1 MSFRLRNKKYLVTW
15 PQAVRFTKPDLVAHL
30 KTLGEV
36 EYLIVCQEEHEDGG
50 IHFHAVVMYKNPLN
64 SRINLFT
71 CGENVAN
78 VEPIKAGYGNLER
91 AIQYVKKEGDWIEEG
106 MSPLHSKKMERAE
119 KIAFIREHTER
130 ECILSGQFSLS
141 EIKNIS
147 YIKNAIRDKR
157 PQRERIVY
165 WYYGDTGTGK
175 TRTAWEEALAVYPIE
190 DIWIGT
196 GNLREFKIGY
206 NGERCVI
213 FDDFRNGCIAFN
225 ELLALT
231 DRYPCNVNVK
241 GGHVPWMA
249 DMIFFT
255 SPERPED
262 TFIKVNK
269 YSGDTAPR
277 EDIQQFLRRIT
288 LIKEFNNHFDW
299 EDTQP
304 FP

>member
-1 MSFRLRNKKYLVTW
+1 MAFRLRNKRYLVTW
-15 PQAVRFTKPDLVAHL
+15 PRTDGLVISDILAHIQS
-30 KTLGEV
+30 LGRL
-36 EYLIVCQEEHEDGG
+36 EYTIICQENHVEEG
-50 IHFHAVVMYKNPLN
+50 IHHHAVVIFEEALN
-64 SRINLFT
+64 TRV
-71 CGENVAN
+71 NVFNFDGHNSN
-78 VEPIKAGYGNLER
+78 VEPIKNGYGNIER
-91 AIQYVKKEGDWIEEG
+91 AINYVKKDGNWMEEG
-106 MSPLHSKKMERAE
+106 VCPVFDKKMARAE
-119 KIAFIREHTER
+119 KIAFIQNHTEK

-147 YIKNAIRDKR
+147 FIKNALREKR
-157 PQRERIVY
+157 AQRERIVY

-175 TRTAWEEALAVYPIE
+175 TRTAWEEALSVYPIE

-206 NGERCVI
+206 SGERCVI

-249 DMIFFT
+249 DMIIFT

-262 TFIKVNK
+262 TFIKLNK
-269 YSGDTAPR
+269 FTGDTAPR
-277 EDIQQFLRRIT
+277 EDINQFLRRIT
-288 LIKEFNNHFDW
+288 LIKEFTRNFDW
-299 EDTQP
+299 EDEQA